1 MNCNVYHLSLGRLAG
16 YQTMAPLFIAVFGTI
31 YSTLFTSILATAAS
45 MVDCTGTEEDGKEVR
60 RHEFIRAHPRGTW
73 ARVTIDQFIHLTLQT
88 LGAWGIY

>member
-1 MNCNVYHLSLGRLAG
+1 MNCNAYHLSLGRLAG

-60 RHEFIRAHPRGTW
+60 RRKFISVHSRATW
-73 ARVTIDQFIHLTLQT
+73 ARVTIDQFTHLAL
-88 LGAWGIY
+88 